1 MVAKLAVWPS
11 KVFPPDWLSR
21 KQGQCVQSYTR
32 HQLKEDKFQEVTRGA
47 IQQAQ
52 AHRQALIL
60 SGAVVLL
67 VVIGAG
73 AYGYWRN
80 QQDVQASAAVGQA
93 MNIYAAQISPQGA
106 PADPSQPCFTSAA
119 ERDKEAQKQF
129 QAIADKYPHT
139 DAGKNALYMAG
150 VAALD
155 AGAYSD
161 AEARFKKAAAEG
173 NKEVAS
179 LAKMGLASV
188 YQSTNREQDAIN
200 VYNELMKNPTTSV
213 SKERVQFAL
222 AALYETKDPAQ
233 AKKIYDQLA
242 ADKSPAVAQLA
253 KQRQTGSKQ

>member
-1 MVAKLAVWPS
+1 
-11 KVFPPDWLSR
+11 
-21 KQGQCVQSYTR
+21 VQSYTR

-52 AHRQALIL
+52 AHRQALTLAVI
-60 SGAVVLL
+60 VVL
-67 VVIGAG
+67 VIVIGAG

-80 QQDVQASAAVGQA
+80 QQDAQASAAVGQA
-93 MNIYAAQISPQGA
+93 MNTYAAPIRPQGA
-106 PADPSQPCFTSAA
+106 PADPTQLSYTSAA
-119 ERDKEAQKQF
+119 ERDKEAEKQF

-139 DAGKNALYMAG
+139 DSGKNALYMAG

-161 AEARFKKAAAEG
+161 AEAKFKKAAAEG
-173 NKEVAS
+173 NKELSS

-188 YQSTNREQDAIN
+188 YQATNRDQDAIN
-200 VYNELMKNPTTSV
+200 LYNELMKKRTTSV

-222 AALYETKDPAQ
+222 AGLYETKDPVQ

-242 ADKSPAVAQLA
+242 SDKSPTVAQLA
-253 KQRQTGSKQ
+253 KQRQTGLKQ